1 MEELIRLLKDGRS
14 RTLEMLAMDLGTSVE
29 KVKRDIEFLEH
40 TGTIKRIEFTETCSQ
55 GHSCDGCTGC
65 STGGNEE
72 PSPGFIM
79 ECKACLMIL
88 IRVEV

>member
-29 KVKRDIEFLEH
+29 KVKRDIEFLEN
-40 TGTIKRIEFTETCSQ
+40 TGVIKRIEFTETCSQ

-65 STGGNEE
+65 GTGGSACASCMPEG
-72 PSPGFIM
+72 GFRNM
-79 ECKACLMIL
+79 GTMW
-88 IRVEV
+88 EVI